1 MRCMKTAGTNR
12 RGRGTRAALAALL
25 FAVLMILTVLPA
37 RAQVGYQNQ
46 YSYTYDYWG
55 DVRYAPDAYRVRSV
69 MNSSSLGLDI
79 SMAAPGSLFVKGDR
93 LYIADSGNNRILQ
106 LKRDGDSYIPERTID
121 SFMDGGTADTFKS
134 PGDIFVTDEGDMFIC
149 DTGNERVLKLDS
161 GLNLLLTIR
170 KPLDETFDQRV
181 SFLPTRVVAD
191 VTGRAFVLIR
201 NVNKGL
207 AKFERDGRFT
217 GFIGAMPVS
226 YSITDQI
233 WRVLSTRAQREQQA
247 SFVPTEFDN
256 VYIDAKGFIYS
267 VTTTFSEYDLMWD
280 KARPIRKLN
289 AVGSDILVKN
299 GEFPPIGD
307 IDWGTAGGYSGPSK
321 FSDITVLHNEV
332 YVALDKVRGR
342 LFGYDDQGRNLWI
355 FGGSGNMS
363 AYFRNAASIEHS
375 GYDLLVLDSL
385 EASVTVFEPT
395 EYGRMIYLA
404 TEQYQRGEYALSAD
418 SWQRVLRLNGN
429 FELAY
434 IGIGRALLREG
445 NYEQAMR
452 YFKLANDEVN
462 YSKAFQEQRKI
473 WVEENIGWIFAVF
486 AAALALPL
494 ALGRLKRVREELR
507 EL

>member
-1 MRCMKTAGTNR
+1 MFTLSAAGGAGRERGKR
-12 RGRGTRAALAALL
+12 RASAALL
-25 FAVLMILTVLPA
+25 AVVLSCLLALPA
-37 RAQVGYQNQ
+37 QAQVGYQYQ

-55 DVRYAPDAYRVRSV
+55 EIRYAPDAYRVRTV
-69 MNSSSLGLDI
+69 MNSSSLGLDKR
-79 SMAAPGSLFVKGDR
+79 MAAPGSLFVKGDR
-93 LYIADSGNNRILQ
+93 LYIVDSGNNRILQ
-106 LKRDGDSYIPERTID
+106 LQKSGEGYVLERTID
-121 SFMDGGTADTFKS
+121 SFTDAGIPDSFSS
-134 PGDIFVTDEGDMFIC
+134 PGDIFVTDQGDLFIC
-149 DTGNERVLKLDS
+149 DTGHERVLKLDS
-161 GLNLLLTIR
+161 DLKLLLTIT
-170 KPLDETFDQRV
+170 KPSDETFDQ
-181 SFLPTRVVAD
+181 SIGFLPTRVVAD

-226 YSITDQI
+226 YSITDQV
-233 WRVLSTRAQREQQA
+233 WRLLSTRAQREQQA

-256 VYIDAKGFIYS
+256 VYIDPKGFIYS
-267 VTTTFSEYDLMWD
+267 VTTTFSEYDLLWD

-307 IDWGTAGGYSGPSK
+307 IDWGTAAGYSGPSK
-321 FSDITVLHNEV
+321 LCDITVLDNEV

-363 AYFRNAASIEHS
+363 AYFRNAAAIEHS
-375 GYDLLVLDSL
+375 AYDLFVLDSL

-395 EYGRMIYLA
+395 EYGRLIYLA
-404 TEQYQRGEYALSAD
+404 TEQYKRGEYQLSAET
-418 SWQRVLRLNGN
+418 WQKVLGLNGN

-473 WVEENIGWIFAVF
+473 WVEENISWIFAVL
-486 AAALALPL
+486 AGAALIPIV
-494 ALGRLKRVREELR
+494 LGRLKRIREELR
-507 EL
+507 RA